1 MNSYIITAQIYSYR
15 IEHAI
20 NINIRQNIMLKNIL
34 MTEGISCAI
43 DIHCQAMKFV
53 FNSQYTYNMFNCN
66 IFLF

>member
-1 MNSYIITAQIYSYR
+1 VLYNYNTNIYSYR

-53 FNSQYTYNMFNCN
+53 FNSQYTYNMFNYN
-66 IFLF
+66 TFLF